1 LRVAEIAAC
10 DKGLTILES
19 FGTPDDLWLRSGAAR
34 SAAVFCGG
42 ANSRP
47 RLGGDLDSGALAP
60 FEDAR

>member
-47 RLGGDLDSGALAP
+47 RHSAAAPILDRVFAAI
-60 FEDAR
+60 